1 MSARAVTG
9 TVPLSGGR
17 GGPRLGPLE
26 QGLDLCPERLPFFP
40 LDLGEFRQRLG
51 FADSGEVVVA
61 LPVFEGL
68 SYGRS

>member
-26 QGLDLCPERLPFFP
+26 QGLDLCPERCHS
-40 LDLGEFRQRLG
+40 FRSTSAS
-51 FADSGEVVVA
+51 FANASGSRIPA
-61 LPVFEGL
+61 RSL
-68 SYGRS
+68 SRFQCSRV